1 MERSV
6 VLVKPDGVQRSLI
19 GEIIHRFERKG
30 LKLVGLKMISLNDA
44 VLDEWYVHHKDK
56 PFFGGL
62 KSYMKSYPVV
72 AMLLEG
78 KDVVATVRKMIGITK
93 ARDAEPG
100 TIRGDFAMS
109 QQYNLIHASES
120 VDTAKK
126 EQSLIFSAEEIF
138 DWDKKDLQNV
148 YLKDE
153 ING

>member
-6 VLVKPDGVQRSLI
+6 VLVKPDGVQRGLI

-44 VLDEWYVHHKDK
+44 ILDEWYFHHKDK

-72 AMLLEG
+72 AMLWEG
-78 KDVVATVRKMIGITK
+78 KDVVAIVRKMIGVTK

-120 VDTAKK
+120 TDTAKK
-126 EQSLIFSAEEIF
+126 EQSLIFNKEEIF
-138 DWDKKDLQNV
+138 NWEKKDLTHV

-153 ING
+153 LT